1 VEGSGG
7 RGYPKDCGS
16 AACGA
21 ADVED
26 CLTLFFNQNR
36 KVYNRE
42 RTLTRY
48 SNCEIPVQ
56 RILREF

>member
-21 ADVED
+21 ATVKSVKDKYIVA
-26 CLTLFFNQNR
+26 
-36 KVYNRE
+36 VP
-42 RTLTRY
+42 
-48 SNCEIPVQ
+48 SA
-56 RILREF
+56 